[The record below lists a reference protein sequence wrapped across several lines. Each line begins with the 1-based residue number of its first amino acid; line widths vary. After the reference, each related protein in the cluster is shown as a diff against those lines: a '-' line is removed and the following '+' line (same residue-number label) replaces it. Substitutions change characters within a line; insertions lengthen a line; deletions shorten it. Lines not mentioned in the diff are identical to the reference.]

1 MSLKQEFIDM
11 VRLIAEPLEADFD
24 YLCYSLEVDT
34 MVDVCELDG
43 TDVTYTECY
52 DCEKQQDCTSR
63 KCVTVDVAFSDYDE
77 FNRLYVFNKKPPV
90 DKGIRAIWNR
100 KQMMAEIFDL
110 KKELERFKDYDAK
123 FSLHYDEL
131 LQYAKEFGE
140 ELKNE
145 YFFFSVINTN
155 ILPIVFH
162 KDSIKKDTGEYDFSS
177 GGNFRTHGNQSIINV
192 YYGDGE
198 MDKIKRNIRHEL
210 LHYFLGM
217 SGLKHSDDDAIFHF
231 LCEKYDANAY
241 KEMGETEQTLYDD
254 LELALS
260 EFEASF
266 EEFILPS
273 ISIPECKS
281 VESAKKDYV
290 ASMLYFTAAKE
301 KNELF
306 QDNSG
311 HETNMRIGKQFIDM
325 MFKCIEIKKSTC
337 GTNSSDKM
345 KI

>member
-24 YLCYSLEVDT
+24 YLCYNLEVDT

-43 TDVTYTECY
+43 TDVTCTECY

-63 KCVTVDVAFSDYDE
+63 KCVMVDVAFSDYDE
-77 FNRLYVFNKKPPV
+77 FNRLYVFSKKPPIS
-90 DKGIRAIWNR
+90 KGIRSIWNR
-100 KQMMAEIFDL
+100 KQLMAEIFDL
-110 KKELERFKDYDAK
+110 KRELERYKDYNAK

-198 MDKIKRNIRHEL
+198 MDKIKCNIRHEL

-217 SGLKHSDDDAIFHF
+217 SGLKHLDDDAIFHF
-231 LCEKYDANAY
+231 LCNKFDAGAY
-241 KEMGETEQTLYDD
+241 KEMDETEQTLYDD
-254 LELALS
+254 LELAVS

-266 EEFILPS
+266 EELILP
-273 ISIPECKS
+273 IITIPEN
-281 VESAKKDYV
+281 ESIENIKKINIAK
-290 ASMLYFTAAKE
+290 MLYATAAKE

-306 QDNSG
+306 QDDSAHKEEIRSG
-311 HETNMRIGKQFIDM
+311 KQLIQTMLQCIEFKKSSCGVNNADKMRI
-325 MFKCIEIKKSTC
+325 
-337 GTNSSDKM
+337 
-345 KI
+345 